1 MFSGEGFP
9 LTREERVRHG
19 GGAEE
24 WGVSALVLSG

>member
-19 GGAEE
+19 GGGTACEA
-24 WGVSALVLSG
+24 GLLD